1 MHIFQRNSYLIIV
14 LREYSYIFEREMLLI
29 LLFAAGVYAERLSV
43 FVKECVDGVTCNVD
57 LLGLDPSTPTV
68 FTVDIPVRLPNIEI
82 PRFKGSCM
90 LEKCLA
96 QKALKFTRDRVLKK
110 QVTLEIIGRDKSFRL
125 IGDLKYLE
133 FGSELSLRQ
142 KLIDTYLASESFV
155 EINTVSWCD
164 FSAEQFYYWHAHDC
178 LIEDLC
184 VLREYDSGRIIHNR
198 SEC

>member
-1 MHIFQRNSYLIIV
+1 M
-14 LREYSYIFEREMLLI
+14 REYSHIFEREMLLI

-43 FVKECVDGVTCNVD
+43 FVRDCADGITCNVD
-57 LLGLDPSTPTV
+57 LLGLDADIPTV
-68 FTVDIPVRLPNIEI
+68 FTVDIPIRLQNIEI
-82 PRFKGSCM
+82 PRLKGSCM

-96 QKALKFTRDRVLKK
+96 SKALKFTRNRVLNK
-110 QVTLEIIGRDKSFRL
+110 QVTLEIIGRDQSFRL
-125 IGDLKYLE
+125 IGDLKYSE

-164 FSAEQFYYWHAHDC
+164 FSEDQFYYWHAHDC